1 MSTALD
7 IAPYEIDQ
15 ADYGYGEVYQDD
27 IPPRL
32 MALRLK
38 IHDSSYLNNAIGRI
52 ASVISRNI
60 VDNPEEL
67 HLNSGEGL
75 YW

>member
-7 IAPYEIDQ
+7 IAPYEVDEIYD
-15 ADYGYGEVYQDD
+15 DYEELS
-27 IPPRL
+27 PRL

-38 IHDSSYLNNAIGRI
+38 IHDSNYLNNAINRI
-52 ASVISRNI
+52 ASVLSRNM